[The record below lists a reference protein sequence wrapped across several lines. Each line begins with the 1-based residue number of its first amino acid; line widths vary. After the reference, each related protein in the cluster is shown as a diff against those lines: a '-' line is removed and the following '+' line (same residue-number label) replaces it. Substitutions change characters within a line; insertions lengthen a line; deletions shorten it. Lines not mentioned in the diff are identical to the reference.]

1 MENIKFHYDREADVM
16 YFSLGMPKK
25 AKTLE
30 ITDDFILRLNPET
43 QEVVGLTIVDFSKYF
58 SLFKK
63 LPEEGYITPDEVLK
77 SGIDK
82 GVEEMGSSINI

>member
-1 MENIKFHYDREADVM
+1 MENIKFHYDKEADVI

-43 QEVVGLTIVDFSKYF
+43 QEVVGLTIVDFSRHF
-58 SLFKK
+58 NLFKK
-63 LPEEGYITPDEVLK
+63 LPKEGYITPDEVLK
-77 SGIDK
+77 SGVDK
-82 GVEEMGSSINI
+82 AGEEIGSSLG

>member
-1 MENIKFHYDREADVM
+1 MENIKFHYDRDADVM
-16 YFSLGMPKK
+16 YFSLGIPKK

-43 QEVVGLTIVDFSKYF
+43 QEVVGLTIVDFSKHF

-63 LPEEGYITPDEVLK
+63 LPEEGYITPNEVLK

>member
-16 YFSLGMPKK
+16 YFSLGMTKK
-25 AKTLE
+25 AKTIE

-43 QEVVGLTIVDFSKYF
+43 HEVVGLTIVDFSKHF

-63 LPEEGYITPDEVLK
+63 LPEDGYFTPDEVLK

-82 GVEEMGSSINI
+82 GIEAMGSGMNI

>member
-1 MENIKFHYDREADVM
+1 MENIKFHYDRDADVM
-16 YFSLGMPKK
+16 YFSLGIPQK

-43 QEVVGLTIVDFSKYF
+43 QEVVGLTIVDFSKHF

-63 LPEEGYITPDEVLK
+63 LPDEGYITPEEVLK
-77 SGIDK
+77 PDVLK
-82 GVEEMGSSINI
+82 GVEEVGSRINI